1 MDGVETAVR
10 FACTAAT
17 TVSIRFLGR
26 VSVPSNCQP
35 SDFTAF
41 STIFDNSSPVSSRSR
56 NLLSRGND
64 ENDRRIDPRGESTS
78 ERTNNYNYV
87 NYVTFLFFP
96 LETNKYTR
104 SSISIHLFPFSLE
117 KLLLSKKF
125 LFSFIRISII
135 SSNRIVLDPSFP
147 PPFPLEDFYLTK
159 TKHRRGIRSC
169 H

>member
-1 MDGVETAVR
+1 MSKRQLDSLAQLPRLFRSVFSAESR
-10 FACTAAT
+10 FLRI
-17 TVSIRFLGR
+17 VIRFL
-26 VSVPSNCQP
+26 
-35 SDFTAF
+35 TAF
-41 STIFDNSSPVSSRSR
+41 STIFDDSSPDSSRSR

-64 ENDRRIDPRGESTS
+64 ENDRRIDPRGESAS

-87 NYVTFLFFP
+87 NYVIFLFFP

-117 KLLLSKKF
+117 KFLLSKKF
-125 LFSFIRISII
+125 LLSFIRVLIS
-135 SSNRIVLDPSFP
+135 RLFHPIVSYSIP
-147 PPFPLEDFYLTK
+147 PPFLLEDFYLTK

>member
-117 KLLLSKKF
+117 KFLLSKKF
-125 LFSFIRISII
+125 LFSFIRILISRLFHPIVSYSI
-135 SSNRIVLDPSFP
+135 RV
-147 PPFPLEDFYLTK
+147 FPLLSPSRIF
-159 TKHRRGIRSC
+159 I
-169 H
+169 